1 MTLLKKGPIFCRR
14 LNYFLFNFFN
24 YFTITSVLKGAYKLG
39 VGTVLGAVKETYE
52 EIFLDGF
59 IEAVTERL
67 VSLGGGNQE
76 MVFWAQSLATSAREG
91 IGGGGQV
98 VNLDRF
104 SYLGLT
110 AGGNIDIR
118 TMYGQQIIQSSLQGS
133 YAMFNTEVYDKIQSI
148 KGALSQ
154 ISSNKLAD
162 VQASENLLRSKIFKG
177 LAMVAVGAGTFLS
190 GNMNLLSAYTTLK
203 SFYEFGSDVKEAA
216 QTMSEFFTVRNIMR
230 KQNIKISTQNLIT
243 TKTIALIHISTSTNL
258 FSGLLREAG
267 YDSSQKDQ
275 LLNCKNLRLLND
287 KRVTYY

>member
-1 MTLLKKGPIFCRR
+1 M
-14 LNYFLFNFFN
+14 
-24 YFTITSVLKGAYKLG
+24 KGAYKLG